1 MKRPLAW
8 RIDDALGTTPLFDL
22 IASGP
27 RHGLAEWVSSI
38 AVVVRSLASRRG
50 RAWMAWRR
58 AAWLGSLREPERLRR
73 LDAIERLDR
82 MRRVR
87 VMPVQETGS

>member
-8 RIDDALGTTPLFDL
+8 RIDDALGTTPLVDL

-27 RHGLAEWVSSI
+27 RYGLAEWLSSI
-38 AVVVRSLASRRG
+38 VVVIRSLASRRG

-58 AAWLGSLREPERLRR
+58 SAWLGSPREPARWRR
-73 LDAIERLDR
+73 LCAIERLER

-87 VMPVQETGS
+87 T